1 MAKEKKKISAIKLL
15 SYIILLV
22 IIGYMLLGVAFKNVN
37 KNSIEYIGVLKGI
50 SNTEVNTN
58 SILRK

>member
-22 IIGYMLLGVAFKNVN
+22 IIGYMLLGVVFKNVN